1 MPNLGGAGCLVQV
14 AEPEEETVAEKARK
28 AALAVAEREGVPYR
42 HCKLGVLGESAV
54 GKTSLINSLTG
65 KPFQA
70 YLESTVGASSQM
82 CELGTQQVGSHSP
95 ILRSVPHECLI
106 HECLRCVSVV
116 PHVLSH
122 QCLISVP

>member
-1 MPNLGGAGCLVQV
+1 MVQV

-28 AALAVAEREGVPYR
+28 AALAVAQREGVPYR

-95 ILRSVPHECLI
+95 ILRSVPNECLI
-106 HECLRCVSVV
+106 HECLRYVSFTVS
-116 PHVLSH
+116 PMYH
-122 QCLISVP
+122 QCALT